1 MNDVRDGSYVN
12 RMSNNNGKLVLVV
25 DDNDSMRSMV
35 KDCLSDKGYTVIEAS
50 DGVQGLEMALSQQ
63 PGVIVLDVVMPGIDG
78 FKVCHLLREKGV
90 TTPVIML
97 TERISIEDK
106 VEGFSKGVDD
116 YLGKPFSPIELEMR
130 VQALC
135 RRASGHSHKAVES
148 KITRGEMEVDLKRHR
163 VKLGGQEITLTPIE
177 FSILKFL
184 ASNPGHVYSRQ
195 DILTA
200 IWDTAYEG
208 YKRNID
214 PHVNRLRTKI
224 EENPKE
230 PKYVLTVWGVGY
242 KFNES
247 LQS

>member
-1 MNDVRDGSYVN
+1 ME
-12 RMSNNNGKLVLVV
+12 NNGKSVLIV
-25 DDNDSMRSMV
+25 DDNTSIRAMVRSYL
-35 KDCLSDKGYTVIEAS
+35 KDKGYSVTEAA
-50 DGVQGLEMALSQQ
+50 DGISGLEMALSTQ
-63 PGVIVLDVVMPGIDG
+63 PGVIVLDVVMPGMDG
-78 FKVCHLLREKGV
+78 LTVCHSLREKGV

-97 TERISIEDK
+97 TEKTEIQDK
-106 VEGFSKGVDD
+106 VAGFSRGVDD
-116 YLGKPFSPIELEMR
+116 YLGKPFNLVELELR
-130 VQALC
+130 IEALF
-135 RRASGHSHKAVES
+135 RRSSGAAES
-148 KITRGEMEVDLKRHR
+148 AEPVITRGELAIDPNRHR
-163 VKLGGQEITLTPIE
+163 ITINDREVILTPME

-224 EENPKE
+224 EDDPKN

-242 KFNES
+242 KFNDS
-247 LQS
+247 L

>member
-1 MNDVRDGSYVN
+1 
-12 RMSNNNGKLVLVV
+12 MSNKNGKLVLVV
-25 DDNDSMRSMV
+25 DDSDSIRSMV
-35 KDCLSDKGYTVIEAS
+35 NDSLSDKGYAVIEAS
-50 DGVQGLEMALSQQ
+50 NGVQGLEMALSKQ
-63 PGVIVLDVVMPGIDG
+63 PGVIVLDVVMPGMDG
-78 FKVCHLLREKGV
+78 FKVCHSLREKGV

-106 VEGFSKGVDD
+106 VEGFSNGVDD
-116 YLGKPFSPIELEMR
+116 YLGKPFDPIELEMR
-130 VQALC
+130 VHALW
-135 RRASGHSHKAVES
+135 RRASAGSNKAVES
-148 KITRGEMEVDLKRHR
+148 VITRGEMELDLKRHN
-163 VKLGGQEITLTPIE
+163 VKLGGREVTLTPIE
-177 FSILKFL
+177 FSILRFL

-224 EENPKE
+224 EENPKD

-242 KFNES
+242 KFNET
-247 LQS
+247 LHV

>member
-1 MNDVRDGSYVN
+1 
-12 RMSNNNGKLVLVV
+12 MSNENGKLVLVV
-25 DDNDSMRSMV
+25 DDNDSIRSMV
-35 KDCLSDKGYTVIEAS
+35 KDSLSGKGYAVIEAS
-50 DGVQGLEMALSQQ
+50 NGLQGLEMALSKQ
-63 PGVIVLDVVMPGIDG
+63 PGVIVLDVVMPGMDG

-97 TERISIEDK
+97 TERVGIEDK

-116 YLGKPFSPIELEMR
+116 YLGKPFDPIELEVR
-130 VQALC
+130 VQALW
-135 RRASGHSHKAVES
+135 RRASVGSDKAVES
-148 KITRGEMEVDLKRHR
+148 IITRGEMELDLKRHS
-163 VKLGGQEITLTPIE
+163 VKLGGREVTLTPIE

-224 EENPKE
+224 EENPKD

-242 KFNES
+242 KFNEA
-247 LQS
+247 LQV

>member
-1 MNDVRDGSYVN
+1 
-12 RMSNNNGKLVLVV
+12 MSNRNGKLVLVV
-25 DDNDSMRSMV
+25 DDNDSIRSMV
-35 KDCLSDKGYTVIEAS
+35 KHSLSDKGYAVIEAS
-50 DGVQGLEMALSQQ
+50 NGVQGLEMALSKQ
-63 PGVIVLDVVMPGIDG
+63 PGVIVLDVVMPGMDG
-78 FKVCHLLREKGV
+78 FRVCHLLREKGV

-116 YLGKPFSPIELEMR
+116 YLGKPFDPIELEVR
-130 VQALC
+130 VQALW
-135 RRASGHSHKAVES
+135 RRASADSNKAVES
-148 KITRGEMEVDLKRHR
+148 IISRGDLELDLRRHR
-163 VKLGGQEITLTPIE
+163 VKLAGREVTLTPIE

-224 EENPKE
+224 EENPKD

-242 KFNES
+242 KFNEA
-247 LQS
+247 LQV

>member
-1 MNDVRDGSYVN
+1 
-12 RMSNNNGKLVLVV
+12 MSNDNGNSVLIV
-25 DDNDSMRSMV
+25 DDNNSIRSMV
-35 KDCLSDKGYTVIEAS
+35 LDYLSGKGYTVMEAA
-50 DGVQGLEMALSQQ
+50 DGVHGLEMALSSN
-63 PGVIVLDVVMPGIDG
+63 PGVIVLDVVMPGMDG
-78 FKVCHLLREKGV
+78 LKVCRLLRAKGV

-97 TERISIEDK
+97 TERTSIEDK
-106 VEGFSKGVDD
+106 VAGFSQGVDD
-116 YLGKPFSPIELEMR
+116 YLGKPFDPLELELR
-130 VQALC
+130 IQSLF
-135 RRASGHSHKAVES
+135 RRSSSPRKAPEEV
-148 KITRGEMEVDLKRHR
+148 ITRGDLAIDVERHR
-163 VKLGGQEITLTPIE
+163 VTLGDREVTLTPME
-177 FSILKFL
+177 FSILQFL

-224 EENPKE
+224 EEDPKN

-247 LQS
+247 L

>member
-1 MNDVRDGSYVN
+1 
-12 RMSNNNGKLVLVV
+12 MSNRNGKLVLVV
-25 DDNDSMRSMV
+25 DDNDSIRSMV
-35 KDCLSDKGYTVIEAS
+35 KDSLSDKGYAVIEAS
-50 DGVQGLEMALSQQ
+50 NGVQGLEMALSKQ
-63 PGVIVLDVVMPGIDG
+63 PGVIVLDVVMPGMDG
-78 FKVCHLLREKGV
+78 FKVCHMLREKGV

-116 YLGKPFSPIELEMR
+116 YLGKPFDLIELEVR
-130 VQALC
+130 VQALW
-135 RRASGHSHKAVES
+135 RRASAGSNQAVES
-148 KITRGEMEVDLKRHR
+148 IIRQGEMELDLKRHR
-163 VKLGGQEITLTPIE
+163 VKLGGREVTLTPIE
-177 FSILKFL
+177 FSILEFL

-224 EENPKE
+224 EENPKD

-242 KFNES
+242 KFNEA
-247 LQS
+247 LQV

>member
-1 MNDVRDGSYVN
+1 MLD
-12 RMSNNNGKLVLVV
+12 NNGKLVLVV
-25 DDNDSMRSMV
+25 DDNTSIRAIV
-35 KDCLSDKGYTVIEAS
+35 RGYLSDRGYSVMEAA
-50 DGVQGLEMALSQQ
+50 DGVRGLEMALSAQ
-63 PGVIVLDVVMPGIDG
+63 PGVIVLDVVMPGMDG
-78 FKVCHLLREKGV
+78 LTVCHLLREKGV

-97 TERISIEDK
+97 TEKIEIEDK
-106 VEGFSKGVDD
+106 IAGFSGGVDD
-116 YLGKPFSPIELEMR
+116 YLGKPFNPVELELR
-130 VQALC
+130 IEALL
-135 RRASGHSHKAVES
+135 RRSSGSVKSAEPV
-148 KITRGEMEVDLKRHR
+148 ITRGDLTVDPNRHLVTISDREV
-163 VKLGGQEITLTPIE
+163 VLTPME

-200 IWDTAYEG
+200 IWETAYEG

-224 EENPKE
+224 EDDPKS

-247 LQS
+247 L

>member
-1 MNDVRDGSYVN
+1 MTRSCVN
-12 RMSNNNGKLVLVV
+12 NMSNNNGKVVLVV
-25 DDNDSMRSMV
+25 DDSDSIRSMV
-35 KDCLSDKGYTVIEAS
+35 KDCLSEKGYAVIEAAN
-50 DGVQGLEMALSQQ
+50 GVQGLEMALSEQ
-63 PGVIVLDVVMPGIDG
+63 PGVIVLDVVMPGMDG

-106 VEGFSKGVDD
+106 VDGFSKGVDD
-116 YLGKPFSPIELEMR
+116 YLGKPFNPIELEMR
-130 VQALC
+130 VQALW
-135 RRASGHSHKAVES
+135 RRAFVDPNKAVES
-148 KITRGEMEVDLKRHR
+148 VITRGEMEVDLKRHR
-163 VKLGGQEITLTPIE
+163 VKLGGREVTLTPIE

-224 EENPKE
+224 EENPKA
-230 PKYVLTVWGVGY
+230 PKFVLTVWGVGY